1 MPSAAQHNGIGVCVN
16 EKCEHARRRQPIE
29 YYPGPGQYCP
39 ECGELLSPVSELGPE
54 ALESEALESEALES
68 EELEPEALEPEVA
81 RESEAPSEECSEPQR
96 GPEPRPFPL
105 FDGLPHD
112 RARHL
117 VLIACGAI
125 AVMAIAAV
133 AGATQIIPALGVRVC
148 TSTMTDGIAKEVVDT
163 YASQNSTWPYHY
175 TVTPPGDLACDV
187 RFFAAGAG
195 HDESVIARDGV
206 VAVVNPQNPI
216 SQLDASQVR
225 DVFAGRIV
233 NWSQL
238 GGHPGEIAAA
248 VPGAGS
254 DEAHAFEDRMM
265 FDRPLGSR
273 INRTLSAAQ
282 IVRWVASPSGAR
294 SIGIVPFSAAL
305 PAKVVTIAGS
315 PAPSSLSIADEHY
328 PLSVRILAGSD
339 FRQPSRPA
347 EGLVSFAHSALAN
360 KLLLRAA
367 LITPSGS

>member
-1 MPSAAQHNGIGVCVN
+1 MPSAAEHNGIGVCVN
-16 EKCEHARRRQPIE
+16 EKCEQARRRQPIE

-39 ECGELLSPVSELGPE
+39 ECGELLSPVSTP
-54 ALESEALESEALES
+54 
-68 EELEPEALEPEVA
+68 EPEALEPDVTPENQA
-81 RESEAPSEECSEPQR
+81 LSEGCAEPQR
-96 GPEPRPFPL
+96 GAEPRPFPL
-105 FDGLPHD
+105 FDGLPPD
-112 RARHL
+112 RGRHL

-125 AVMAIAAV
+125 AVIAIAA
-133 AGATQIIPALGVRVC
+133 ATQIIPTLGVRVC
-148 TSTMTDGIAKEVVDT
+148 TSTMTDGIAKEIVDS

-187 RFFAAGAG
+187 RFFAAETG
-195 HDESVIARDGV
+195 HDESVIARDAV

-216 SQLDASQVR
+216 SQLDANQVR

-238 GGHPGEIAAA
+238 GDHPGEIAAA
-248 VPGAGS
+248 MPGDGS
-254 DEAHAFEDRMM
+254 DEARTFEDRMM
-265 FDRPLGSR
+265 FGHPLGSR
-273 INRTLSAAQ
+273 IDRTLSAAQ

-347 EGLVSFAHSALAN
+347 AGLVTFAHSALAN
-360 KLLLRAA
+360 QLLLRAA

>member
-1 MPSAAQHNGIGVCVN
+1 MASAAQHSGIGVCVN
-16 EKCEHARRRQPIE
+16 EKCEQARRRQPIE

-39 ECGELLSPVSELGPE
+39 ECGELLSPISTP
-54 ALESEALESEALES
+54 
-68 EELEPEALEPEVA
+68 EPEALEPDVTPET
-81 RESEAPSEECSEPQR
+81 ETLSEECA
-96 GPEPRPFPL
+96 EPRPFPL
-105 FDGLPHD
+105 FHGLPPD

-117 VLIACGAI
+117 VLIACGAV
-125 AVMAIAAV
+125 AVIAIAA
-133 AGATQIIPALGVRVC
+133 ATQIIPTLGVRVC
-148 TSTMTDGIAKEVVDT
+148 TSTMTDVIAKEVVDSYT
-163 YASQNSTWPYHY
+163 SENSTWPYHY

-187 RFFAAGAG
+187 RFFTAGTG

-225 DVFAGRIV
+225 DVFSGRIV

-238 GGHPGEIAAA
+238 GGHPGDIAAA

-254 DEAHAFEDRMM
+254 DEAHTFEDRMM

-273 INRTLSAAQ
+273 IDRTLSAAQ

-347 EGLVSFAHSALAN
+347 AGLVSFAHSALAN